1 MRPPAGPRTRGEGA
15 VSEGPGHNDNY
26 WAVKRPDGGYETEED
41 PRFSRLKRLIE
52 EIEPSAVYKFR
63 IWWNRELS
71 VHMESPEG
79 YVWKQFAFQVDINS
93 STLNYV
99 RDGVRHQ
106 LRYDENEEKLIA
118 EIQRLWNGPMKRRP
132 GYVDDGVVE
141 IPAVDARESM
151 NDTEAMPT
159 RVHGFPVADEDEEER
174 MQACVETL
182 QLLHGRVR
190 LLEEK
195 HFHL

>member
-1 MRPPAGPRTRGEGA
+1 MMRPPAGPRTRGEGA

-26 WAVKRPDGGYETEED
+26 WADKRPDGGYETKED

-52 EIEPSAVYKFR
+52 EIESGVVYIFNIFGKK
-63 IWWNRELS
+63 ELS
-71 VHMESPEG
+71 VHMESPEE
-79 YVWKQFAFQVDINS
+79 YVWKHFAFQIDITK
-93 STLNYV
+93 STLNYF

-106 LRYDENEEKLIA
+106 LRYENEGELIA
-118 EIQRLWNGPMKRRP
+118 EIKQLWNGPMKRRP
-132 GYVDDGVVE
+132 GYVDDDVV
-141 IPAVDARESM
+141 ESM

-174 MQACVETL
+174 IQMGGCVETL
-182 QLLHGRVR
+182 QLLHQRVR